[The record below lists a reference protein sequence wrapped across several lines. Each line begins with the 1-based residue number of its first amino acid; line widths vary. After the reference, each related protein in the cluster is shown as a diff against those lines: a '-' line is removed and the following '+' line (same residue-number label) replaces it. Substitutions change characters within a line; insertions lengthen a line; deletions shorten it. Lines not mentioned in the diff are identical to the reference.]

1 MCSRRHL
8 EKSGYRHILKMNINA
23 NKPQG
28 FGDTLAHGFKKIG
41 VDKLA
46 DVFTRVTGKDC
57 GCKGRQEKLNKL
69 IPYK

>member
-1 MCSRRHL
+1 
-8 EKSGYRHILKMNINA
+8 MNINA

-57 GCKGRQEKLNKL
+57 GCDKRRKKFNEIKIKRW
-69 IPYK
+69 

>member
-1 MCSRRHL
+1 
-8 EKSGYRHILKMNINA
+8 MNINA